1 MRLGGCLRHIP
12 SCKQHSQYH
21 CCTGPLLVSTWDHTC
36 RPIPASFVLTDCKTA
51 NITFCTLHSCQ
62 SAYLRS
68 VLRAMHSWH
77 SQTLI
82 CSPLHLSTLYLMPIV
97 SALQPIKSGTPSLQ
111 LSELVPVLMPSV
123 ITSRPNISGRPP
135 TPSNAFF
142 LAHPIQLFCWLL
154 CMFLNDIYLLTD
166 LPHVCNKNTPK
177 TWTRRWQSAVS
188 CV

>member
-1 MRLGGCLRHIP
+1 MRLGDCLRHIP

-36 RPIPASFVLTDCKTA
+36 RPIPASFVLTDCKTE

-68 VLRAMHSWH
+68 ALRAMHSWH

-142 LAHPIQLFCWLL
+142 SCTSNSAFLL
-154 CMFLNDIYLLTD
+154 TVVHVSEWYLLTYR
-166 LPHVCNKNTPK
+166 L
-177 TWTRRWQSAVS
+177 AS